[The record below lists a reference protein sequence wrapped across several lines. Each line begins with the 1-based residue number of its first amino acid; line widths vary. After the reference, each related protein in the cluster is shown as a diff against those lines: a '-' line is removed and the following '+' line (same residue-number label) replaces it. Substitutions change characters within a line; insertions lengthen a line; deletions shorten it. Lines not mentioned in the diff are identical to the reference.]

1 MERRKIMSVKVIKSG
16 LSKKLT
22 ELFLQWVKEH
32 DNNREHDVEDVESWN
47 DLVEYLMNLEE
58 GNKVAE

>member
-1 MERRKIMSVKVIKSG
+1 VSVKVIKSG
-16 LSKKLT
+16 LSEKLIT
-22 ELFLQWVKEH
+22 LFLQWVTEH

-47 DLVEYLMNLEE
+47 DLVSYLMTLEE